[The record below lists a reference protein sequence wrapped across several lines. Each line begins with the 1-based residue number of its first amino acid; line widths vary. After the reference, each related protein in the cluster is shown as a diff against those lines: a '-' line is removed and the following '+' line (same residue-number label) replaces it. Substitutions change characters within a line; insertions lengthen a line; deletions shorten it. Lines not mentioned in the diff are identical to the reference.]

1 MPPASL
7 GLGAG
12 FNAALWLARAR
23 NSTGRPLLPLT
34 GAARAGTFGGMTT
47 LSRLAAPAPA
57 PPAPVLGRREFL
69 RLSLLAPLGLAV
81 AGRTGRA
88 AQTGDGQ
95 VKLAPDHFIPVD
107 KGLKPEWVR
116 ALFAKGEPEWFRGRE
131 LDTIGMPVGGICAG
145 QVYLTGDG
153 RLAYWDVFNQNHNTG
168 YGAVNWK
175 EGRSPELKVRDGRL
189 VEDAPVWQGFA
200 VRVRQGE
207 RVETRPLSR
216 QGFREVA
223 FRGEYPIGR
232 VEYRDPDLPLQVRL
246 EAFSPFIPLNARDS
260 ALPCTILNYTLENR
274 GPAALEVTLAG
285 WLSNAVCRHS
295 VAAFTGRLE
304 HTSRALREPGLTGFL
319 LSARARETQ
328 RVTAPPTVFA
338 DFEGGDYGAWTVEGA
353 AFGTAPAAGTLPN
366 QQRVSGFQ
374 GRGLV
379 NTYLGGDVPQG
390 RLVSPEFT
398 IERPFLSF
406 LIGGGSHAGRTCVNL
421 RVDGAV
427 VRTATGRDNE
437 RLEPHNWDVS
447 DLRGRRARLEIV
459 DAESGPWG
467 HINVDQIEF
476 RDEPMTALTGA
487 LHEQADFGALGLW
500 VLDEPEAQ
508 AGAGLP
514 DEAEWPAFFA
524 APEAPAGEPQPAEG
538 GWVRVTRRLTP
549 GEQVPLRFLVVWHFP
564 NLYREERR
572 VGNYYARL
580 FPGAP
585 DVARYVRHEFERLA
599 GETRLWR
606 DTYYRSTLPWWLL
619 DRLHSTAANLATT
632 TCQWWHNGRFW
643 AWEGGGC
650 CHGTC
655 GHVWNYAHTLARLF
669 PELERSVREH
679 QDFAEGVGLHPDGH
693 IGFRGEGWDLWAGDS
708 QAGYILKAWREHQCA
723 PDDAFLNRNWPAIRR
738 AVEFLIRED
747 GDGDGLIEG
756 RQHQTYDHDYYGA
769 NTFVGALYLGALR
782 AAEEMA
788 REVGD
793 AAFARRCREIF
804 ETGSRRSVERL
815 FNGEYFIQDV
825 DLAKH
830 PEWQYGDGCLA
841 DQLFGQGWAHQVGLG
856 YLYPASTVRA
866 ALASVWKY
874 CWAPDVTAQNRAHPP
889 ERWFLSPGDAGL
901 FTCTWPRSRHLGP
914 KSTRY
919 RDEIWTGIEYQVAGH
934 MAWEGM
940 LTEAL
945 AICRA
950 IHERYHPRR
959 FNPWNEI
966 ECGDHYA
973 RALASWGV
981 LLGLA
986 GFEYHGPLGHL
997 GFAPRLTPEDFRCAF
1012 TGAEGWGSLA
1022 QRRAGARQTNT
1033 IEVAWGRLRVR
1044 RLAFELAEGA
1054 EAQSAQVRLTGRS
1067 LPATLRREG
1076 RRCVVELDAPV
1087 TVSAGQA
1094 LEVVLA

>member
-1 MPPASL
+1 
-7 GLGAG
+7 
-12 FNAALWLARAR
+12 
-23 NSTGRPLLPLT
+23 
-34 GAARAGTFGGMTT
+34 MTT
-47 LSRLAAPAPA
+47 LSRGAASTPA
-57 PPAPVLGRREFL
+57 PPTPALGRREFL
-69 RLSLLAPLGLAV
+69 RLSLLAPLGVAV
-81 AGRTGRA
+81 AGRPGRT
-88 AQTGDGQ
+88 AQTGDGR
-95 VKLAPDHFIPVD
+95 VTLAPDHFIPVD
-107 KGLKPEWVR
+107 KGLRPEWVR
-116 ALFAKGEPEWFRGRE
+116 ALLAKGEPAWYRGRE
-131 LDTIGMPVGGICAG
+131 LKTIGMPVGGICAG

-175 EGRSPELKVRDGRL
+175 EGRGPELKVRDGRL
-189 VEDAPVWQGFA
+189 VEDAPVRQGFV

-207 RVETRPLSR
+207 RVETRPLNR
-216 QGFREVA
+216 QGFHEVA

-232 VEYRDPDLPLQVRL
+232 VAYRDPDLPWAVRL

-274 GPAALEVTLAG
+274 GPVALEVTLAG

-295 VAAFTGRLE
+295 AAAFTGRFAR
-304 HTSRALREPGLTGFL
+304 TGRALQEPGLTGFL
-319 LSARARETQ
+319 LSARARE
-328 RVTAPPTVFA
+328 RRRMTAPPMVFA

-366 QQRVSGFQ
+366 QQRVSGFR

-379 NTYLGGDVPQG
+379 NTYLGGDPPQG

-398 IERPFLSF
+398 IERPFISF
-406 LIGGGSHAGRTCVNL
+406 LIGGGSHPGRTCVNL
-421 RVDGAV
+421 RVDGTV

-476 RDEPMTALTGA
+476 RDEPMTALTGE

-500 VLDEPEAQ
+500 ALDEPEAQ

-514 DEAEWPAFFA
+514 DEADWSAFFA
-524 APEAPAGEPQPAEG
+524 ALAESAGEPRPAEG
-538 GWVRVTRRLTP
+538 GWVRVTRRLAP
-549 GEQVPLRFLVVWHFP
+549 GEATTLRFLVVWHFP
-564 NLYREERR
+564 NLYREGRR

-580 FPGAP
+580 FPGAA

-756 RQHQTYDHDYYGA
+756 RQHQTYDQDYYGA

-825 DLAKH
+825 DLEKH

-856 YLYPASTVRA
+856 YLYPVSTVRT

-986 GFEYHGPLGHL
+986 GFEYHGPKGHL
-997 GFAPRLTPEDFRCAF
+997 GFAPRLTPEDFQCAF
-1012 TGAEGWGSLA
+1012 TAAEGWGSLA
-1022 QRRAGARQTNT
+1022 QRRTGTRQTNT
-1033 IEVAWGRLRVR
+1033 IEVAWGRLRVQT
-1044 RLAFELAEGA
+1044 LAFEVAANAAPDVAEVKINGRPLAA
-1054 EAQSAQVRLTGRS
+1054 KLNRQ
-1067 LPATLRREG
+1067 G
-1076 RRCVVELDAPV
+1076 RRCLVRLPAPV
-1087 TVSAGQA
+1087 TVQRDGVI
-1094 LEVVLA
+1094 EVTLA